1 MIVWILLLSF
11 AFFSVIIYSS
21 SFYSEFEERMK
32 DETYLRTVALNYIL
46 SVGIVLIIFNY
57 TKLGFGFPLL
67 KNIIIT
73 LLATDTIYYWTHYIS
88 HSVPLIKKYMHSM
101 HHEVVNLLPL
111 DTFFLDILDHVYYV
125 ILTLGLPFLFIEN
138 LTEYVIVIMISTFH
152 SIYLH
157 SDISDEIIPPIFI
170 SSKFHKLHHELGK
183 GNYSILFP
191 FWDDY
196 MSTRIKV
203 KDETNSKTE
212 TEAKPGA
219 KAMTLDQF
227 KEECKKGKKLT
238 IINNEIIDCTSWID
252 NHPGGKSAI
261 ERIIG
266 IDSTDTFM
274 AIHKNSKMANAMLKT
289 LKLADLSK

>member
-1 MIVWILLLSF
+1 MIVWILLLSVV
-11 AFFSVIIYSS
+11 FFSAIIYCS

-88 HSVPLIKKYMHSM
+88 HSVQVIKTYMHSM

-125 ILTLGLPFLFIEN
+125 ILTLGLPFFFIEN
-138 LTEYVIVIMISTFH
+138 LSEYVIVIMISTFH

-157 SDISDEIIPPIFI
+157 SDISDEIVPPLFI
-170 SSKFHKLHHELGK
+170 SSKFHKLHHEVGK
-183 GNYSILFP
+183 GNYSILFS

-196 MSTRIKV
+196 METRINV
-203 KDETNSKTE
+203 NDNVRIETNLSPT
-212 TEAKPGA
+212 
-219 KAMTLDQF
+219 MTLDKFNQV
-227 KEECKKGKKLT
+227 CKQGKKLT
-238 IINNEIIDCTSWID
+238 IINNEIIDCSSWID

-289 LKLADLSK
+289 LKIADLSK

>member
-1 MIVWILLLSF
+1 MLMIVWILLSSI
-11 AFFSVIIYSS
+11 AFIFVIFYSS
-21 SFYSEFEERMK
+21 SFYSEFEQRMK
-32 DETYLRTVALNYIL
+32 DETYLRTVILNYIL
-46 SVGIVLIIFNY
+46 SVGIVLVILNY
-57 TKLGFGFPLL
+57 TKLGFGFPKL

-101 HHEVVNLLPL
+101 HHEVVNILPL
-111 DTFFLDILDHVYYV
+111 DTFFLDTFDHVYYG
-125 ILTLGLPFLFIEN
+125 ILILGLPFIFIEN
-138 LTEYVIVIMISTFH
+138 LTEYLIVFMISLLH

-157 SDISDEIIPPIFI
+157 SDISDDIIPPVFI
-170 SSKFHKLHHELGK
+170 SSNFHKLHHEVGK

-196 MSTRIKV
+196 MSTNIKLNV
-203 KDETNSKTE
+203 NEKVVETNLTPTS
-212 TEAKPGA
+212 
-219 KAMTLDQF
+219 MTLDQF
-227 KEECKKGKKLT
+227 KEECKKGRKLT

-252 NHPGGKSAI
+252 NHPGGKSTI

-266 IDSTDTFM
+266 IDSTNIFM
-274 AIHKNSKMANAMLKT
+274 AIHANSKMANAMLKT

>member
-1 MIVWILLLSF
+1 MIVYIILSSI
-11 AFFSVIIYSS
+11 AFISVVIYCS
-21 SFYSEFEERMK
+21 SFYSEFEQRMK
-32 DETYLRTVALNYIL
+32 DETYLTTVALNYIL
-46 SVGIVLIIFNY
+46 SVGIVLVIFNY
-57 TKLGFGFPLL
+57 TKLGFGFPLI

-73 LLATDTIYYWTHYIS
+73 LLATDTIYYWTHYTS
-88 HSVPLIKKYMHSM
+88 HLVPLIKKYMHSM

-138 LTEYVIVIMISTFH
+138 LTEYIIVIMISTLH

-157 SDISDEIIPPIFI
+157 SDISDDIVPPVFI
-170 SSKFHKLHHELGK
+170 SSKFHKLHHEVGK

-196 MSTRIKV
+196 MATRIKLN
-203 KDETNSKTE
+203 DEKITKTE
-212 TEAKPGA
+212 TESKT
-219 KAMTLDQF
+219 MTLDQF

-252 NHPGGKSAI
+252 NHPGGKSMI

-274 AIHKNSKMANAMLKT
+274 AIHANSKMANAMLKT
-289 LKLADLSK
+289 LKVADLSK

>member
-11 AFFSVIIYSS
+11 AFFSFIIYSS
-21 SFYSEFEERMK
+21 SFYSEFEQRMK
-32 DETYLRTVALNYIL
+32 DEAYLRTVSLNYIL
-46 SVGIVLIIFNY
+46 SVGIVLVIFNY

-88 HSVPLIKKYMHSM
+88 HSVPVIKKYMHSI

-111 DTFFLDILDHVYYV
+111 DTFFLDILDHLYYV

-138 LTEYVIVIMISTFH
+138 LTEYIIVIMISTFH

-157 SDISDEIIPPIFI
+157 SDITDNTIPLMFI
-170 SSKFHKLHHELGK
+170 SSNFHKLHHEVGK
-183 GNYSILFP
+183 GNYSILFS

-203 KDETNSKTE
+203 KDQMNAETNLNLSP
-212 TEAKPGA
+212 AS
-219 KAMTLDQF
+219 MSIDQF
-227 KEECKKGKKLT
+227 KNECKQGKKLT
-238 IINNEIIDCTSWID
+238 IINNEIIDCSSWID
-252 NHPGGKSAI
+252 NHPGGKSMI
-261 ERIIG
+261 ESLIG
-266 IDSTDTFM
+266 IDSTDKFM
-274 AIHKNSKMANAMLKT
+274 AIHANSKMANAMLKT
-289 LKLADLSK
+289 LKIADLSK

>member
-1 MIVWILLLSF
+1 MIVWILVSSI
-11 AFFSVIIYSS
+11 AFISVIIYCS
-21 SFYSEFEERMK
+21 SFYSEFEQRMK

-46 SVGIVLIIFNY
+46 SVGIILVMFNY

-73 LLATDTIYYWTHYIS
+73 LLATDIIYYWTHYTS

-138 LTEYVIVIMISTFH
+138 LTEYIIVIMISTLH

-157 SDISDEIIPPIFI
+157 SDISDDIVPPIFI
-170 SSKFHKLHHELGK
+170 SSKFHKLHHEVGK

-196 MSTRIKV
+196 MLTRIK
-203 KDETNSKTE
+203 DTE
-212 TEAKPGA
+212 KL
-219 KAMTLDQF
+219 KADITPTSMTLDQF
-227 KEECKKGKKLT
+227 KEECKKGTKLT
-238 IINNEIIDCTSWID
+238 IINNQIIDCTSWID
-252 NHPGGKSAI
+252 NHPGGKSMI

-274 AIHKNSKMANAMLKT
+274 AIHANSKMANAMLKT
-289 LKLADLSK
+289 LKVADLSK